1 MIKQENKP
9 LFSVLSMYT
18 KSVPSKIGCT
28 PPKSIYLSKNIQNP
42 DFSEL
47 LWWVKVDS
55 EEQRVRQAI
64 LARASFILLLQ
75 LAQRDHAH
83 IRLLYTQWTRHVK
96 KCNQKCAPLSRLKKN
111 VKNLWFKTV
120 SFTISQF
127 FPRFTFTIWHL
138 PSTLYHLCTVYVTL
152 LSASAMFKAACVC
165 STRLFHGV
173 LIQTVLVVFM
183 MKQRC
188 DWRFFFSWK
197 LKNKICEM
205 KYLHK

>member
-1 MIKQENKP
+1 
-9 LFSVLSMYT
+9 MYT

-64 LARASFILLLQ
+64 LARASFILLQ

-96 KCNQKCAPLSRLKKN
+96 KCNQKCAPLSRSKKN

-120 SFTISQF
+120 SFLLYCNIF
-127 FPRFTFTIWHL
+127 LDL
-138 PSTLYHLCTVYVTL
+138 PSLYVIIYQALCII
-152 LSASAMFKAACVC
+152 F
-165 STRLFHGV
+165 V
-173 LIQTVLVVFM
+173 LCM
-183 MKQRC
+183 
-188 DWRFFFSWK
+188 
-197 LKNKICEM
+197 
-205 KYLHK
+205 